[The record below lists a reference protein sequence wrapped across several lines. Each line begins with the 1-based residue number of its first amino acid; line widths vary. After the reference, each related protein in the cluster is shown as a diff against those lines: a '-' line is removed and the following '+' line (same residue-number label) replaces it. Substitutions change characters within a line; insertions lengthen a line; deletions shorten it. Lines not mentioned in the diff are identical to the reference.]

1 MNPTQCLVLGDPVTL
16 CGKTI
21 VPVVRMAR
29 FRGERY
35 GMCSAI
41 PVAVLTI
48 EGDCCWFA
56 PLSGQ
61 FREAELREALV
72 AGMDS
77 SFPE

>member
-1 MNPTQCLVLGDPVTL
+1 MNPPHGLVLGDPVTVW
-16 CGKTI
+16 GRTI
-21 VPVVRMAR
+21 VPVVRITR

-35 GMCSAI
+35 GMCSVS
-41 PVAVLTI
+41 PLAVLII

-61 FREAELREALV
+61 FREAELREALIPC
-72 AGMDS
+72 MDS

>member
-1 MNPTQCLVLGDPVTL
+1 MIPTQRLVLGDPVTIW
-16 CGKTI
+16 GKTF
-21 VPVVRMAR
+21 VPVVLMAR

-61 FREAELREALV
+61 FREAELLEALIP
-72 AGMDS
+72 GKDS
-77 SFPE
+77 TDPK